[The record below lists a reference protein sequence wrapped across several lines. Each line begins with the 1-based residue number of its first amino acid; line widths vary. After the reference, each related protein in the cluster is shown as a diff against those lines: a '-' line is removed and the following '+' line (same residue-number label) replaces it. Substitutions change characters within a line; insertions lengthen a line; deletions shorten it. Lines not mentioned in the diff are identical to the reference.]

1 MILTNCTAET
11 QFANLERLYL
21 KTFPESERKPFSL
34 MLQKSREGIM
44 ELLAIEEE
52 TGAFLGLAITILYK
66 DLVLLDYFAVS
77 PTMQGQN
84 IGSRAL
90 RLLQERYTGKR
101 FFLEIEDPRE
111 HAPNQEERI
120 RRKAFYLRNNMTVMP
135 YYVKLFGVP
144 MQIMT
149 NGTEISYEEYHEIY
163 RESFSREISSKIKKY

>member
-101 FFLEIEDPRE
+101 FILEIEDPRE
-111 HAPNQEERI
+111 HAPNQ
-120 RRKAFYLRNNMTVMP
+120 
-135 YYVKLFGVP
+135 
-144 MQIMT
+144 
-149 NGTEISYEEYHEIY
+149 EEYHEIY

>member
-1 MILTNCTAET
+1 
-11 QFANLERLYL
+11 
-21 KTFPESERKPFSL
+21 
-34 MLQKSREGIM
+34 
-44 ELLAIEEE
+44 
-52 TGAFLGLAITILYK
+52 
-66 DLVLLDYFAVS
+66 
-77 PTMQGQN
+77 MQGQN

-101 FFLEIEDPRE
+101 FILEIEDPRE